1 MLKIRFATWSL
12 ALLAVF
18 LLSPFPGYSESV
30 SYRGASF
37 AVDTLKS
44 VHPDQVTVSVGGS
57 SFMVSEKD
65 VGRRVALAYAADA
78 KLAKDMPWT
87 NYLNF
92 LEKLDGAEDRDII
105 EASAKMFLSSQEL
118 GIEERSQLSGA
129 LMRIDPGG
137 SSLLAALES
146 IGGSS
151 QSIPVC
157 MAIRGLD
164 SAGRAAAKEKAPQV
178 LLRHNAVC
186 SEFLRKLVR
195 KHLSEG
201 LVDESIQDL
210 DVAISAFT
218 VGPELD
224 GALVAARDRLAE
236 MQKAFAS
243 RDSFMYR
250 TAFQEAAKDGFLAD
264 ALSSGR
270 TGAVQSVAGTF
281 LDEGRA
287 ADALSVLTLIDFER
301 RSESTHDLVLKALSE
316 LREQAPEVFKQQKV
330 LRFLTEFALK
340 DESIKDL
347 LVSMLD
353 TVIREDV
360 ARGDLTL
367 AAVLLDAIRELRP
380 DPSPQNDNLRFL
392 WADRL
397 LNQGQLAQAQ
407 AMIASASSGA
417 PVKLR
422 LNLLMSSNPLLV
434 LVSSATL
441 IVLGL
446 LLVFARRRA
455 AVEKPQESV
464 RQRTDPQ
471 KEEQRADE
479 GEDEHIRRA
488 RFVRY
493 SPDLRGGGIRDEYAE
508 LLSVFGMHPG
518 VKLSH
523 IKNAYRNAVK
533 NCHPDL
539 NRNASSS
546 EADQFIYLTQTYE
559 RLLQLHAERTGER

>member
-1 MLKIRFATWSL
+1 VLKIRFTTSSL
-12 ALLAVF
+12 ALLALVWAA
-18 LLSPFPGYSESV
+18 PFPGHSESV
-30 SYRGASF
+30 NYRGASF
-37 AVDTLKS
+37 TVDTLTP
-44 VHPDQVTVSVGGS
+44 VHPDQVTVSVGDS

-65 VGRRVALAYAADA
+65 VGRRVALAYATDA

-87 NYLNF
+87 NYLGF
-92 LEKLDGAEDRDII
+92 LEKLDGAEDRDIL

-118 GIEERSQLSGA
+118 GIDERSQLSGT
-129 LMRIDPGG
+129 LMRIDSGG
-137 SSLLAALES
+137 SVLLAALES
-146 IGGSS
+146 IGAAS

-164 SAGRAAAKEKAPQV
+164 TAGRAAAKEKVPQV

-186 SEFLRKLVR
+186 SEFLRKLAR

-224 GALVAARDRLAE
+224 GAIVAARYRLAE
-236 MQKAFAS
+236 MQNAFTS

-250 TAFQEAAKDGFLAD
+250 TAFQEAAKDSFLAD
-264 ALSSGR
+264 AFRSGR
-270 TGAVQSVAGTF
+270 TAAAQRVAGTF

-287 ADALSVLTLIDFER
+287 VDALSVLTLIDFER
-301 RSESTHDLVLKALSE
+301 RSESTHDLVLKALSQ
-316 LREQAPEVFKQQKV
+316 LGKQAPEVFKQERV
-330 LRFLTEFALK
+330 LRVLTEFALK

-353 TVIREDV
+353 SVIGEDV
-360 ARGDLTL
+360 ARGDLSL
-367 AAVLLDAIRELRP
+367 AAVLLDAVRELRP
-380 DPSPQNDNLRFL
+380 DPSPQNDKLRFS

-397 LNQGQLAQAQ
+397 LTQGQLAQAQ

-417 PVKLR
+417 PVMLR
-422 LNLLMSSNPLLV
+422 LNLLISSNPLLV

-441 IVLGL
+441 IVCGL
-446 LLVFARRRA
+446 LLVFARRRSEA
-455 AVEKPQESV
+455 GKPQESV
-464 RQRTDPQ
+464 RQSVAPR
-471 KEEQRADE
+471 KEEQRAEE
-479 GEDEHIRRA
+479 GEEEHIRRA

-493 SPDLRGGGIRDEYAE
+493 SPDLRGGGIRDEYAD
-508 LLSVFGMHPG
+508 LLSVFGMYPG

-539 NRNASSS
+539 NRNASSA
-546 EADQFIYLTQTYE
+546 EADRFIYLTQTYE

>member
-1 MLKIRFATWSL
+1 M
-12 ALLAVF
+12 
-18 LLSPFPGYSESV
+18 P
-30 SYRGASF
+30 
-37 AVDTLKS
+37 

-57 SFMVSEKD
+57 SFMVAEKD

-78 KLAKDMPWT
+78 KLAKDMPWAK
-87 NYLNF
+87 YLSF
-92 LEKLDGAEDRDII
+92 LEKLDGAQDLDII

-137 SSLLAALES
+137 SLLLAALQS
-146 IGGSS
+146 LGGSS

-164 SAGRAAAKEKAPQV
+164 APGRATAKEKAPQV

-186 SEFLRKLVR
+186 SEFLRKLAR

-224 GALVAARDRLAE
+224 GSIVAARYRLAE
-236 MQKAFAS
+236 MQKAFVS

-250 TAFQEAAKDGFLAD
+250 TAFQEAAKDGFLTD

-270 TGAVQSVAGTF
+270 TGMVQRVAGAF

-301 RSESTHDLVLKALSE
+301 RSEATHDLVLKALPE
-316 LREQAPEVFKQQKV
+316 LREQAPEVFKQEKV
-330 LRFLTEFALK
+330 LRFLIEFALK

-353 TVIREDV
+353 TAIREDV
-360 ARGDLTL
+360 ARGDLSL
-367 AAVLLDAIRELRP
+367 AAVLLDAVRELRP
-380 DPSPQNDNLRFL
+380 DPSTQNDKLRFS

-397 LNQGQLAQAQ
+397 LKQGQLARAQ
-407 AMIASASSGA
+407 SMIGSASSGA
-417 PVKLR
+417 PVMLR
-422 LNLLMSSNPLLV
+422 LNLLISSNPLLV
-434 LVSSATL
+434 LVSSAVL
-441 IVLGL
+441 IVCAL
-446 LLVFARRRA
+446 LIVFVRRRSQ
-455 AVEKPQESV
+455 VEKPQEPL
-464 RQRTDPQ
+464 RQRVDPQ
-471 KEEQRADE
+471 REEQRTDE

-533 NCHPDL
+533 SCHPDL
-539 NRNASSS
+539 NRNTSSF
-546 EADQFIYLTQTYE
+546 EADKFIYLTQTYE